1 MKLSPTKSYNAITNL
16 VVPGGA
22 RDFMGVESCL
32 SERSDVLSAISK
44 EVHIGGCKVDTLAA
58 IPLNNA
64 LNSLGRQQWACINQ
78 TCVFNSFHIHVNKQG
93 CREPLYSLFTPF
105 PLRSPTLLPSDM
117 LLLSVLTGPWR
128 PKQKKLRESFLALG
142 LISLIYRYLQYSKLS
157 SSYHVL

>member
-44 EVHIGGCKVDTLAA
+44 EVHIERCKLDTLAA

-64 LNSLGRQQWACINQ
+64 LNSLGRQQ
-78 TCVFNSFHIHVNKQG
+78 
-93 CREPLYSLFTPF
+93 
-105 PLRSPTLLPSDM
+105 
-117 LLLSVLTGPWR
+117 
-128 PKQKKLRESFLALG
+128 
-142 LISLIYRYLQYSKLS
+142 
-157 SSYHVL
+157 